1 MSRDNGVGGPR
12 NYRYPPIEKSSPAE
26 LSATDTRKSDQQQKT
41 QPEPAVV
48 DEPVIPSADRPVQA
62 SSARISERKVSP
74 DQSNNWAGMSWLSNL
89 RQSSKIEGGTTPELA
104 QWTGLVDRS
113 ARSVPDSHQGTRTVT
128 ILPPQLERADGDQE
142 KKITKASQ
150 QLIAAYA
157 RVEPQSSPVAPQ
169 PYFPLVSLVNSPI
182 KWQELELGE
191 EGQCYNKSCP
201 HVQRLGELESEVE
214 RLKILLDERDK
225 DCQVLQAQ
233 IDQAKQDKS
242 ELEQTLKEINS
253 QLIVSLPKAERPQLT
268 SPRDTVKLLT
278 TQTQYSLAGRE
289 LMLAMGVDKKTEDL
303 PVEVLVNKLVTLQE
317 AKVKQDQLTKSGI
330 KDVTPYVDFW
340 EKFIKT
346 FDPTVKPS
354 AIEPEHLLPNLQAVK
369 GDSDRLH
376 GIIDAFRRNGW
387 TKGDDELLSYLESLP
402 SQIKQSKTK

>member
-1 MSRDNGVGGPR
+1 MNRGNGVGGPR
-12 NYRYPPIEKSSPAE
+12 NHQYSPIVESSPAK
-26 LSATDTRKSDQQQKT
+26 LSTTDTRKSDQQQKK
-41 QPEPAVV
+41 QPESFVV
-48 DEPVIPSADRPVQA
+48 DKSVLSSVDRPVEA
-62 SSARISERKVSP
+62 PSRISERTVSS
-74 DQSNNWAGMSWLSNL
+74 DQSNSWSGISWLGHL
-89 RQSSKIEGGTTPELA
+89 RESSKNVRGTTPELA
-104 QWTGLVDRS
+104 QWTGLADRS
-113 ARSVPDSHQGTRTVT
+113 TRSVSDSHQSARTVT
-128 ILPPQLERADGDQE
+128 ILPPQSEGVDGDQE

-157 RVEPQSSPVAPQ
+157 GVETQSSPAAPQ

-182 KWQELELGE
+182 QWKELELGE
-191 EGQCYNKSCP
+191 EGKCYNKSCP
-201 HVQRLGELESEVE
+201 HGQRLGELESEVE
-214 RLKILLDERDK
+214 HLKKLLDERDK
-225 DCQVLQAQ
+225 DGQVLQAL
-233 IDQAKQDKS
+233 IDQIRQEKS
-242 ELEQTLKEINS
+242 ELEQTLKEINR

-268 SPRDTVKLLT
+268 SPSDTVKLLT

-303 PVEVLVNKLVTLQE
+303 PVDVLVNKLTTLQE

-387 TKGDDELLSYLESLP
+387 NKGEDELLSYLESLP
-402 SQIKQSKTK
+402 SRIKENKTK

>member
-12 NYRYPPIEKSSPAE
+12 NHQYPPIMESSPAE
-26 LSATDTRKSDQQQKT
+26 LSTTDACKSDLQQKM
-41 QPEPAVV
+41 QPESVVV
-48 DEPVIPSADRPVQA
+48 DKPVLPSVDRSVEAP
-62 SSARISERKVSP
+62 SRISERTVSP
-74 DQSNNWAGMSWLSNL
+74 DQSNKWSGISWLGHL
-89 RQSSKIEGGTTPELA
+89 RESPQIVRGATPDLT
-104 QWTGLVDRS
+104 QWTGLAERS
-113 ARSVPDSHQGTRTVT
+113 ARSVPDSHQSARTVT
-128 ILPPQLERADGDQE
+128 ILPPQSERADGDQE
-142 KKITKASQ
+142 KKFTKASQ

-157 RVEPQSSPVAPQ
+157 RVEPQSRLAASQ

-191 EGQCYNKSCP
+191 EGKCYNKSCP
-201 HVQRLGELESEVE
+201 HGQRLGELESEVE

-233 IDQAKQDKS
+233 IDQAKQEKS
-242 ELEQTLKEINS
+242 ELEQTLNEINS

-303 PVEVLVNKLVTLQE
+303 PVDVLVNKLTTLQE

-330 KDVTPYVDFW
+330 DDVTPYVDFW

-402 SQIKQSKTK
+402 SRIKQSKTK

>member
-1 MSRDNGVGGPR
+1 MSRGNGVGGPR
-12 NYRYPPIEKSSPAE
+12 NHQYPPIVESSPAK
-26 LSATDTRKSDQQQKT
+26 LSTTDTRKSDQQQKK
-41 QPEPAVV
+41 QPQSVAV
-48 DEPVIPSADRPVQA
+48 DKSKLSNGDRSDQAPSA
-62 SSARISERKVSP
+62 SISERTVSS
-74 DQSNNWAGMSWLSNL
+74 DQSTSWSGISWLGNL
-89 RQSSKIEGGTTPELA
+89 RQSSKIVRGTTPDLA
-104 QWTGLVDRS
+104 QWTGLADRS
-113 ARSVPDSHQGTRTVT
+113 TRSVSDSHQSARTVT
-128 ILPPQLERADGDQE
+128 ILPPQSEGVDGDQE

-157 RVEPQSSPVAPQ
+157 HVKTQSSPAASQ

-182 KWQELELGE
+182 QWTELELGE
-191 EGQCYNKSCP
+191 EGKCYNKSCR
-201 HVQRLGELESEVE
+201 HGQRLDELESEVE
-214 RLKILLDERDK
+214 HLKKLLNERDK
-225 DCQVLQAQ
+225 DCQLLQAQ
-233 IDQAKQDKS
+233 IDQTKQEKS

-268 SPRDTVKLLT
+268 SPSDTVKLLT

-303 PVEVLVNKLVTLQE
+303 PVDVLVNKLTTLQE

-387 TKGDDELLSYLESLP
+387 TKGEDELLSYLESLP
-402 SQIKQSKTK
+402 SRIKENKTK

>member
-1 MSRDNGVGGPR
+1 MSRGNGVGGPR
-12 NYRYPPIEKSSPAE
+12 NHQYPPIAESSPAE

-41 QPEPAVV
+41 QPESVV
-48 DEPVIPSADRPVQA
+48 VNKSKLSNADRPVEA
-62 SSARISERKVSP
+62 PSRISERTVSP
-74 DQSNNWAGMSWLSNL
+74 QSNSWSGLSWLGHL
-89 RQSSKIEGGTTPELA
+89 RESPQIVRGTTPDLA
-104 QWTGLVDRS
+104 QWTGLADRS
-113 ARSVPDSHQGTRTVT
+113 TRSVSDSHQSARTVT
-128 ILPPQLERADGDQE
+128 ILPPQSERVDGDQE

-157 RVEPQSSPVAPQ
+157 HVETQSSPVAPQ

-182 KWQELELGE
+182 QWKELELGE
-191 EGQCYNKSCP
+191 EGKCYNKSCR
-201 HVQRLGELESEVE
+201 HGQRLDELESEVE
-214 RLKILLDERDK
+214 HLKKWLNERDK

-233 IDQAKQDKS
+233 IDQTRQEKS

-268 SPRDTVKLLT
+268 SPSDTVKLLT

-303 PVEVLVNKLVTLQE
+303 PVDVLVNKLTTLQE

-387 TKGDDELLSYLESLP
+387 TKGEDELLSYLESLP
-402 SQIKQSKTK
+402 SRIMESKTK